1 MKKVQIFLLVL
12 VLILSAVLAGC
23 GTPSDIMDDR
33 VDQLASEYADNAH
46 LTPEMRDAL
55 DTMDL
60 MLEQYV
66 SGLKKPSA
74 GDIPQIKLDADGQEL
89 FKDTDVTCAT
99 PEEMKALLLQTM
111 TDTKGVV
118 QFYAMDSYY
127 SNDVL
132 YDVIFN
138 QLCDSYMIETMG
150 MQEYWVTTMQVEDQK
165 TAVQVE
171 FHYFQDKYPLEKV
184 ADMKRQTEHK
194 AKEIVRDLQLPNLTV
209 IERIERVNAYLID
222 NCVYPDKEPYSCESH
237 SPYGALIEQSAVC
250 EGYARAAQL
259 IFELCDVPSYYVVG
273 DTPGGG
279 HAWNL
284 VQVDNQWYQLDIT
297 WNDTDA
303 SPNMYYLVTDDYM
316 ALSRTWDR
324 QKYPATAATSYR

>member
-1 MKKVQIFLLVL
+1 MKKTFVFLLAL
-12 VLILSAVLAGC
+12 ALALSVSLAGC
-23 GTPSDIMDDR
+23 GSASDIMDDN
-33 VDQLASEYADNAH
+33 VDRLAAEYSENAT

-55 DTMDL
+55 DTLDL

-74 GDIPQIKLDADGQEL
+74 GDIPQVKLDADQGDQ
-89 FKDTDVTCAT
+89 FQSTQTICAT
-99 PEEMKALLLQTM
+99 EDEMKAVLLQAM
-111 TDTKGVV
+111 TDTEGVV
-118 QFYAMDSYY
+118 QFYAMDSFY

-138 QLCDSYMIETMG
+138 QLCDTYMIETMG
-150 MQEYWVTTMQVEDQK
+150 MQEYRVTTMQVEGQM
-165 TAVQVE
+165 TAVEVE
-171 FHYFQDKYPLEKV
+171 FHYFQDQYTLEQVK
-184 ADMKRQTEHK
+184 DMKRQTLNK
-194 AKEIVRDLQLPNLTV
+194 AKELVRDLGLPNLSEF
-209 IERIERVNAYLID
+209 ERVEAVNAYLMD
-222 NCVYPDKEPYSCESH
+222 NCVYPAQEPYSCESH

-259 IFELCDVPSYYVVG
+259 IFELCDVSSYYVVG
-273 DTPGGG
+273 ETSGGG

-284 VQVDNQWYQLDIT
+284 VQIDQNWYQLDVT

-303 SPNMYYLVTDDYM
+303 SPNMYFLVTDDYM

-324 QKYPATAATSYR
+324 QKYPATAITPYQ